1 MVCHLHS
8 NWEKLFFKLNEC
20 YLLSIELLQFCPP
33 MILVLLLNSY
43 AVWRSNWYFHIN
55 FSQICEHFWQLLKL
69 LKIASLTMYIKY
81 VGTFPVIIISK
92 TGNLP
97 PPTLKQCWILSTMG
111 GNESVWCHWCHN
123 IVRGRGGVG
132 LWRDEPKAAKAGP
145 KRTLLLGI
153 YYLDRVL
160 PPQWRIE
167 GRGLGRQ
174 SPSYF

>member
-69 LKIASLTMYIKY
+69 LKIASLTLHVKY

-123 IVRGRGGVG
+123 IVQGEGGS
-132 LWRDEPKAAKAGP
+132 WAM
-145 KRTLLLGI
+145 KRWTQSSQSRSKKNIVVRNILLG
-153 YYLDRVL
+153 
-160 PPQWRIE
+160 
-167 GRGLGRQ
+167 
-174 SPSYF
+174 

>member
-69 LKIASLTMYIKY
+69 LKIASLTMHIKY

-97 PPTLKQCWILSTMG
+97 PSHPETMLNFEHNGWKWVRLMSLMSQHCPGEG
-111 GNESVWCHWCHN
+111 GGSWAMKRWTQSSQSRSKKN
-123 IVRGRGGVG
+123 IVVRNI
-132 LWRDEPKAAKAGP
+132 
-145 KRTLLLGI
+145 LLG
-153 YYLDRVL
+153 
-160 PPQWRIE
+160 
-167 GRGLGRQ
+167 
-174 SPSYF
+174 